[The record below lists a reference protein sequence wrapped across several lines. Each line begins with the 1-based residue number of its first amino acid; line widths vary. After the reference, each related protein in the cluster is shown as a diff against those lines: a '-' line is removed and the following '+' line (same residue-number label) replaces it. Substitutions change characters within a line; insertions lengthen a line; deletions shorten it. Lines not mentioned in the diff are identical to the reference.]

1 MIDLRSDT
9 VTKPTDAMRQVMAQA
24 EVGDDVY
31 GEDPTVNRLEA
42 LGAELTGQDAG
53 LFVASGSM
61 ANLCA
66 LLAHTERGDEF
77 IVGESSHIFVNEVAS
92 AAVVG
97 GLQARPL
104 FDGDGGLDPNQV
116 EDAIRGEDIH
126 WPRTRA
132 ICLENTHNSA
142 GGLVVRPEQ
151 SRAIVDLARRHG
163 LKTHLDGARLFNA
176 AVFLGVPVKDLA
188 QGFDSVYICLSKG
201 LGAPVG
207 SLLTGQRDFIERAR
221 KYRKRLGGG
230 WRQAGVLAAAGLLAL
245 TEMPQRLAQDHANAR
260 RLAEGLAGIA
270 GIELDVKRVQTNI
283 IFIDIRGLSTF
294 EVAARLGERGV
305 LVSPGSERRM
315 RLVTHHQVSAED
327 VEQVIAA
334 FGTALERAVV

>member
-9 VTKPTDAMRQVMAQA
+9 VTKPTEEMRRAMAQA

-42 LGAELTGQDAG
+42 LGAELTGQEAG

-92 AAVVG
+92 FAVVG
-97 GLQARPL
+97 SLQPRPL
-104 FDGDGGLDPNQV
+104 FDGHGSLDPNQV
-116 EDAIRGEDIH
+116 EDAVRGEDIH
-126 WPRTRA
+126 WPRTKV

-142 GGLVVRPEQ
+142 GGLVIRPEQ
-151 SRAIVDLARRHG
+151 SQAILDIARRHG
-163 LKTHLDGARLFNA
+163 LETHLDGARLFNA
-176 AVFLGVPVKDLA
+176 AAYLGVPARQLA
-188 QGFDSVYICLSKG
+188 EGFDSVYICLSKG

-207 SLLTGQRDFIERAR
+207 SLLTGRRDFVEKAR
-221 KYRKRLGGG
+221 KYRKMLGGG

-245 TEMPQRLAQDHANAR
+245 TDMPAKLAQDHANAR
-260 RLAEGLAGIA
+260 RLAEGLAKLP
-270 GIELDVKRVQTNI
+270 GIELDLTRVQTNI
-283 IFIDIRGLSTF
+283 LFVTVKGLSIF

-305 LVSPGSERRM
+305 LVSPGSEQRM

-327 VEQVIAA
+327 VDRVVAA
-334 FGTALERAVV
+334 FGAVLERVSV

>member
-9 VTKPTDAMRQVMAQA
+9 VTKPTEEMRRAMAEA

-31 GEDPTVNRLEA
+31 GEDPTVNALEA
-42 LGAELTGQDAG
+42 LGAELTGQEAG

-92 AAVVG
+92 FAVVG
-97 GLQARPL
+97 GLQPRPL
-104 FDGDGGLDPNQV
+104 FDGNGGLDPNQV
-116 EDAIRGEDIH
+116 EDAVRGEDIH
-126 WPRTRA
+126 WPRTRV

-142 GGLVVRPEQ
+142 GGLVIPPEDSQ
-151 SRAIVDLARRHG
+151 AILDIARRHG

-176 AVFLGVPVKDLA
+176 AVYLGVAARQLA

-207 SLLTGQRDFIERAR
+207 SLLTGRRDFVEKAR
-221 KYRKRLGGG
+221 KYRKMLGGG

-245 TEMPQRLAQDHANAR
+245 TDMPAKLAEDHANSR
-260 RLAEGLAGIA
+260 RLAEGLARLPGV
-270 GIELDVKRVQTNI
+270 ELDLARVQTNI
-283 IFIDIRGLSTF
+283 IFVTVRGLSTF
-294 EVAARLGERGV
+294 EVASRLGERGV

-315 RLVTHHQVSAED
+315 RLVTHHQVSAQD
-327 VEQVIAA
+327 VDRVLDA
-334 FGTALERAVV
+334 FGAVLERVSV